1 MFMELQV
8 TKIEPDRVYAGSVEP
23 GREVLYV
30 HIPRR
35 RDGYHR
41 DPVACYFSGLIFN
54 TFPLY
59 TCQDL
64 LEDQIK
70 RGWIE
75 RLFTRP
81 WKPLKKYN
89 TKYQRGVILK
99 WMAGKNVLV
108 AHPLTTARLLREAYD
123 PEHNT
128 TDAP

>member
-1 MFMELQV
+1 
-8 TKIEPDRVYAGSVEP
+8 
-23 GREVLYV
+23 V

-108 AHPLTTARLLREAYD
+108 AHPLAVARLLREAYD
-123 PEHNT
+123 PEHQEEEKE
-128 TDAP
+128 